1 MTQGSHFRKGLA
13 FRMVISI
20 SLAVTA
26 IFLGIFIY
34 NYFVTRDVVID
45 DLDLM
50 AQKLTESTVSQVDRT
65 LHGIT
70 KIPENIAYVVETND
84 FDREQLINLLD
95 LMVAHNP
102 EIYGSAIA
110 FEPQYQGRED
120 KFYSF
125 YAFRSDSGIIN
136 TTLGN
141 KDYNYHLMDWY
152 QIPRETG
159 KPYWTEPYYDEGGG
173 NILMST
179 YSVPLYQMRNGAQI
193 FVGVLTADL
202 SLEWL
207 RAVIDSI
214 HVFETGY
221 GFLISSNGTLVTHPV
236 EELIMNASVFS
247 LAEERDIPLLRRLGK
262 NMIRHESDFLK
273 SDYRNLYNNKISW
286 ISYKPVPSSGWALA
300 VVFPVEEFMADITL
314 LNSVLVILG
323 LGGLIVIF
331 ILILVISRNITRP
344 LRKLTFAAEHFAEGD
359 FNITIPEIRSRDEIG
374 RLTNSFRYMQK
385 TLAEK
390 IRDLQEMS
398 EKLRISNEKLEEYSK
413 NLEVKVQERTAE
425 LVAKNKELDKTLQ
438 SLQATQDQLIQSEK
452 MASLGQLTAGI
463 AHEIKNP
470 LNFVNNFSELSIDLA
485 RELQEELEKVAS
497 ALDPGDLEYL
507 KEIIGDLEGNAQ
519 KIQDHGKRADSII
532 RGMLLHSRGKSG
544 ERQPTNLNHLLE
556 EYVNLGYH
564 GMRAT
569 DSSFNVKIE
578 RDYDPG
584 LGMVDVVPQDLSRVF
599 LNIVNNACQ
608 ATAQKKQELKEA
620 YFPVITVSTKRREN
634 LVEIRIKDN
643 GKGIPKEVID
653 KIFNPFFTT
662 KDAGKGTGLG
672 LSISYDIVVQEH
684 HGTLKVN
691 SEVGEYTEFVI
702 QIPLHQSQP
711 SQEAD

>member
-1 MTQGSHFRKGLA
+1 MTQGSSFRKGLA
-13 FRMVISI
+13 FRMMLSI
-20 SLAVTA
+20 FLAVA
-26 IFLGIFIY
+26 GIFLGIFIY
-34 NYFVTRDVVID
+34 NYFVTRNVVID
-45 DLDLM
+45 DLDRM
-50 AQKLTESTVSQVDRT
+50 AAKLTESTVSRVDRT
-65 LHGIT
+65 LHGIA
-70 KIPENIAYVVETND
+70 KIPENIAYVVEAND
-84 FDREQLINLLD
+84 FDKEQLINLLD

-102 EIYGSAIA
+102 EIYGCAIA
-110 FEPQYQGRED
+110 FEPNYQGRSE

-125 YAFRSDSGIIN
+125 YAYRPDSGQIIN

-141 KDYNYHLMDWY
+141 ENYDYHLMDWY

-159 KPYWTEPYYDEGGG
+159 KPYWTEPYFDEGGG

-179 YSVPLYQMRNGAQI
+179 YSVPLYHKTDSLQKFI
-193 FVGVLTADL
+193 GVLTADL

-207 RAVIDSI
+207 RYMVDSI

-221 GFLISSNGTLVTHPV
+221 GFLISSNGTIVTHPV
-236 EELIMNASVFS
+236 KELIMNASVFS
-247 LAEERDIPLLRRLGK
+247 IAEERTLPELRALGK
-262 NMIRHESDFLK
+262 KMIRHESGFMK
-273 SDYRNLYNNKISW
+273 SDYRNIYNDKISW
-286 ISYKPVPSSGWALA
+286 ISYHPVPSSGWALA

-314 LNSVLVILG
+314 LNYVLVILG
-323 LGGLIVIF
+323 IGGLLVIF
-331 ILILVISRNITRP
+331 ILILIISRNITRP
-344 LRKLTFAAEHFAEGD
+344 LRKLTYAAERFAEGD
-359 FNITIPEIRSRDEIG
+359 FNVALPDTKSKDEIG
-374 RLTNSFRYMQK
+374 RLTHTFRYMQK

-390 IRDLQEMS
+390 ISDLKELS

-485 RELQEELEKVAS
+485 KELQEELEKMAS
-497 ALDPGDLEYL
+497 GLDPKDLDYL
-507 KEIIGDLEGNAQ
+507 LEIIRDLEGNAQ

-544 ERQPTNLNHLLE
+544 ERQPTNLNNLLE

-569 DSSFNVKIE
+569 DPSFNVKIE
-578 RDYDPG
+578 SDYDPD
-584 LGMVDVVPQDLSRVF
+584 LGMVEVVPQDISRVF

-620 YFPVITVSTKRREN
+620 YFPILSVSTKKTEDA
-634 LVEIRIKDN
+634 VVIRIRDN
-643 GKGIPKEVID
+643 GKGIPQDIMD

-684 HGTLKVN
+684 QGTLKVE
-691 SEVGEYTEFVI
+691 SEPGEFTEFII
-702 QIPLHQSQP
+702 QIPLNYTQQ
-711 SQEAD
+711 